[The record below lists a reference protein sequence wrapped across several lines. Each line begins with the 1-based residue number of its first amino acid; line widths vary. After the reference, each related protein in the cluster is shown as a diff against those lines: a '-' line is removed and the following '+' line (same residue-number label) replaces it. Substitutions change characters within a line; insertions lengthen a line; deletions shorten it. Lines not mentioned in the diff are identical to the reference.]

1 MPSPPEVLL
10 TDSMI
15 QLNTGRQPGI
25 VRRSNTS
32 SFDLRNLHFACAYI
46 NEAGNM
52 ELPSCLITFVCQPK
66 IIKNVGIPSGHR
78 PTPRSM
84 VQSTFEFAPN
94 IDQSSLTWPDAPEP
108 NPAPIP
114 HIKGTVYA
122 KADFNDE
129 FYDLDH
135 CSIMLQQFAASSYAS
150 NVPPA
155 VLIDDVVG
163 VAYLGEDS
171 TE

>member
-10 TDSMI
+10 TDSLI
-15 QLNTGRQPGI
+15 QFNTGRQPGI
-25 VRRSNTS
+25 IRKSNTS
-32 SFDLRNLHFACAYI
+32 SFDLRNLHFACAYMD
-46 NEAGNM
+46 EAGDM
-52 ELPSCLITFVCQPK
+52 ELPSCLITFVCKPK
-66 IIKNVGIPSGHR
+66 TMKDAGIPSGHR

-94 IDQSSLTWPDAPEP
+94 MDQSSLTWPTPA
-108 NPAPIP
+108 NPTPKP
-114 HIKGTVYA
+114 QIKATTYA
-122 KADFNDE
+122 KADFDDE

-135 CSIMLQQFAASSYAS
+135 CSIMLQQFAASSNAS

-163 VAYLGEDS
+163 VAYLGGESAD
-171 TE
+171 